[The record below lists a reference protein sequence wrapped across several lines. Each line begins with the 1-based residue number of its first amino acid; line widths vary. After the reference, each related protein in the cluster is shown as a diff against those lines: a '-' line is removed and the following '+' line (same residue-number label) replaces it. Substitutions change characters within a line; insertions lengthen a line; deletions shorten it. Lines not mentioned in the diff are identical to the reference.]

1 MFLQGAADKLKREQE
16 KRKADL
22 QRRQAAEC
30 RAAAVAEAHRR
41 ERDDVEKQERHETR
55 MREAE
60 ERAARERI
68 LANNEGISW
77 ETRLSGVRSDAA
89 VMKGIRNRADDKV
102 VLPPSAWRALQSAGA
117 ASSDRGHLFF
127 EIARDAGSGSSAS
140 AGPRLER
147 TARRTHV
154 AVLGFDGVEG
164 TVGLPPAVLRQLGVS
179 TAGTTG
185 RAAADRQISRA
196 RETAEEDAVFTTDG
210 ELSTAFGDDAI
221 STLASASSVVDVRVS
236 YRRLPRGT
244 YCKLQPKSQDFQTE
258 LASEA
263 GVDLRA
269 LLETAMTRRCTL
281 SVGDEVVVESSGSS
295 SVSSGASG
303 NLKNSRSY
311 ALRCVE
317 VQPDDAGA
325 VSLMETDIEVDI
337 APSEDYEAAMRR
349 VAEAEAARLAAAAE
363 AAARDADAAR
373 AAARATAE
381 AQAELEK
388 QASEVRAAETRA
400 AAFRA
405 AAYAS
410 LPPEP
415 PDPDETETDLE
426 MGDDE
431 TEKRA
436 VITRARFAFPDGAT
450 RTRRFRASDPLAS
463 AFAFVRALGGAS
475 EREAF
480 DLVTR
485 FPRAVI
491 REPSGEAAARET
503 VGECAAFVDA
513 AASGGALFVERRAS
527 S

>member
-1 MFLQGAADKLKREQE
+1 MFLQGAADKLKREQD

-22 QRRQAAEC
+22 QRRQAAER

-89 VMKGIRNRADDKV
+89 VAKGIRNRADDKV
-102 VLPPSAWRALQSAGA
+102 VLPPSAWRALQNAGA
-117 ASSDRGHLFF
+117 ASSDRGHMFF
-127 EIARDAGSGSSAS
+127 EVSRRAGEASGTGAD
-140 AGPRLER
+140 
-147 TARRTHV
+147 TTRRTHV

-179 TAGTTG
+179 TADTTG
-185 RAAADRQISRA
+185 RAGSRMAEDEKKEA
-196 RETAEEDAVFTTDG
+196 RDFEDEIA
-210 ELSTAFGDDAI
+210 
-221 STLASASSVVDVRVS
+221 SVVDVLVS

-244 YCKLQPKSQDFQTE
+244 YCKLQPKSQDFQGE

-281 SVGDEVVVESSGSS
+281 SVGDEVVVSAESLGGS
-295 SVSSGASG
+295 VPG
-303 NLKNSRSY
+303 LKSY

-325 VSLMETDIEVDI
+325 VSLMETDVEVDI

-349 VAEAEAARLAAAAE
+349 MAEAEAARLAAAAS
-363 AAARDADAAR
+363 A
-373 AAARATAE
+373 AE
-381 AQAELEK
+381 ALEK
-388 QASEVRAAETRA
+388 QKKQTEKERAASARA

-405 AAYAS
+405 AQHAS

-415 PDPDETETDLE
+415 EPDPDKNV
-426 MGDDE
+426 GD
-431 TEKRA
+431 
-436 VITRARFAFPDGAT
+436 VYRARFALPDGTT
-450 RTRRFRASDPLAS
+450 RTRRFRASDPLAA
-463 AFAFVRALGGAS
+463 AFAFVRALGGAG

-491 REPSGEAAARET
+491 REPSGEGVARET
-503 VGECAAFVDA
+503 VGGCEAFVAA
-513 AASGGALFVERRAS
+513 AASGGALFVERGA
-527 S
+527 

>member
-210 ELSTAFGDDAI
+210 ASTAFGDDAI

-281 SVGDEVVVESSGSS
+281 SVGDEVVVESS
-295 SVSSGASG
+295 SVSSGGSG

-349 VAEAEAARLAAAAE
+349 VAEAEAARVAAAAE

-415 PDPDETETDLE
+415 DPDETDSS
-426 MGDDE
+426 GDDE

-436 VITRARFAFPDGAT
+436 VARARFAFPDGAT

>member
-1 MFLQGAADKLKREQE
+1 MFLQGAADKLKREQD

-22 QRRQAAEC
+22 QRRQAAER

-89 VMKGIRNRADDKV
+89 VAKGIRNRADDKV
-102 VLPPSAWRALQSAGA
+102 VLPPSAWRALQNAGA
-117 ASSDRGHLFF
+117 ASSDRGHMFF
-127 EIARDAGSGSSAS
+127 EVSRRAGEASGTGAD
-140 AGPRLER
+140 
-147 TARRTHV
+147 TTRRTHV

-179 TAGTTG
+179 TADTTG
-185 RAAADRQISRA
+185 RAGSRLAEGEKKEA
-196 RETAEEDAVFTTDG
+196 RDFEDDYA
-210 ELSTAFGDDAI
+210 
-221 STLASASSVVDVRVS
+221 SVVDVLVS

-281 SVGDEVVVESSGSS
+281 SVGDEVVVESS

-400 AAFRA
+400 AEFRA

-415 PDPDETETDLE
+415 PDPDETATDLE

-431 TEKRA
+431 TEKKSA
-436 VITRARFAFPDGAT
+436 PTLRARGSRFPTARRGRADSARAT
-450 RTRRFRASDPLAS
+450 RSRRRSPSCARSAARASARRS
-463 AFAFVRALGGAS
+463 TSSRGSRA
-475 EREAF
+475 R
-480 DLVTR
+480 
-485 FPRAVI
+485 
-491 REPSGEAAARET
+491 
-503 VGECAAFVDA
+503 
-513 AASGGALFVERRAS
+513 
-527 S
+527 

>member
-22 QRRQAAEC
+22 QRRQAAER

-89 VMKGIRNRADDKV
+89 VVKGIRNRADDKV
-102 VLPPSAWRALQSAGA
+102 VLPPSAWRALQNAGA

-127 EIARDAGSGSSAS
+127 EIALVSSGKASGTGPDA
-140 AGPRLER
+140 
-147 TARRTHV
+147 TRRTHV

-185 RAAADRQISRA
+185 RAGENGEKS
-196 RETAEEDAVFTTDG
+196 EEEDAAEDDAAAT
-210 ELSTAFGDDAI
+210 STAPTRDDGSARPAEA
-221 STLASASSVVDVRVS
+221 LHEMGSASSVVDVRVS

-244 YCKLQPKSQDFQTE
+244 YCKLQPKSQDFQVE

-281 SVGDEVVVESSGSS
+281 GVGDEVVVSAELATG
-295 SVSSGASG
+295 VPG
-303 NLKNSRSY
+303 LKSY

-349 VAEAEAARLAAAAE
+349 MAEAEAARVAAAAE
-363 AAARDADAAR
+363 AAARAADAARDAAR
-373 AAARATAE
+373 AAVEAAAE
-381 AQAELEK
+381 QEK
-388 QASEVRAAETRA
+388 QASEARAASARA

-405 AAYAS
+405 AQHAS

-415 PDPDETETDLE
+415 DPEPRDVNPAAAT
-426 MGDDE
+426 
-431 TEKRA
+431 R
-436 VITRARFAFPDGAT
+436 VWRARFALPDGAT
-450 RTRRFRASDPLAS
+450 RTRRFRAGDPLAA
-463 AFAFVRALGGAS
+463 AFAFVRALGGAG

-491 REPSGEAAARET
+491 REPSGEGAARET
-503 VGECAAFVDA
+503 VGGCEAFVA
-513 AASGGALFVERRAS
+513 AAESGGALFVERRDATS
-527 S
+527 SQK

>member
-22 QRRQAAEC
+22 QRRQAAER

-127 EIARDAGSGSSAS
+127 EIARDLETSSAS
-140 AGPRLER
+140 AGPRHER

-185 RAAADRQISRA
+185 RAAADNQIPRA
-196 RETAEEDAVFTTDG
+196 TETFSTDG
-210 ELSTAFGDDAI
+210 ASTASGDDAI
-221 STLASASSVVDVRVS
+221 VKIASASSVVDVRVS

-244 YCKLQPKSQDFQTE
+244 YCKLQPKSQDFQGE

-281 SVGDEVVVESSGSS
+281 SVGDEVVVSNAFPSGDDPE
-295 SVSSGASG
+295 GFH
-303 NLKNSRSY
+303 SRSY

-349 VAEAEAARLAAAAE
+349 VAERRRRASPPPRRRRATRAPRA
-363 AAARDADAAR
+363 AAR
-373 AAARATAE
+373 AAAE
-381 AQAELEK
+381 AQAERENELRD
-388 QASEVRAAETRA
+388 AGGGARA

-405 AAYAS
+405 AAHALS
-410 LPPEP
+410 SS
-415 PDPDETETDLE
+415 
-426 MGDDE
+426 
-431 TEKRA
+431 RA
-436 VITRARFAFPDGAT
+436 RFGRRRDRKKENAPSRARFAFPDGAT

-463 AFAFVRALGGAS
+463 AFAFVRALGGAG

>member
-22 QRRQAAEC
+22 QRRQAAER

-127 EIARDAGSGSSAS
+127 EIARDLETSSAS
-140 AGPRLER
+140 AGPRHER

-185 RAAADRQISRA
+185 RAAADNQIPRA
-196 RETAEEDAVFTTDG
+196 TETFSTDG
-210 ELSTAFGDDAI
+210 ASTASGDDAI
-221 STLASASSVVDVRVS
+221 VKIASASSVVDVRVS

-244 YCKLQPKSQDFQTE
+244 YCKLQPKSQDFQGE

-281 SVGDEVVVESSGSS
+281 SVGDEVVVSNAFPSGDDPE
-295 SVSSGASG
+295 GFH
-303 NLKNSRSY
+303 SRSY

-349 VAEAEAARLAAAAE
+349 VAEAEAARVAAAAE
-363 AAARDADAAR
+363 AAARDADARAPPRARRRRRRRSGKNRLLKCGRRRHAPRRSEPPRTLLFLPSPIRETTRQKKKNAPSRARGSRFPTARRGRADSAR
-373 AAARATAE
+373 ATRSRRRLPSCARSAARA
-381 AQAELEK
+381 
-388 QASEVRAAETRA
+388 S
-400 AAFRA
+400 
-405 AAYAS
+405 
-410 LPPEP
+410 
-415 PDPDETETDLE
+415 
-426 MGDDE
+426 
-431 TEKRA
+431 
-436 VITRARFAFPDGAT
+436 ARRSTSSRG
-450 RTRRFRASDPLAS
+450 SH
-463 AFAFVRALGGAS
+463 
-475 EREAF
+475 
-480 DLVTR
+480 
-485 FPRAVI
+485 
-491 REPSGEAAARET
+491 AR
-503 VGECAAFVDA
+503 
-513 AASGGALFVERRAS
+513 
-527 S
+527 

>member
-147 TARRTHV
+147 TSRRTHV

-210 ELSTAFGDDAI
+210 ASTAFGDDAI

-436 VITRARFAFPDGAT
+436 NITRARFAFPDGAT